1 MMDTLSSTIQ
11 SSLVLAVLL
20 NLSFSLFVAYSIIS
34 FLFLLDKVNNFSYK
48 SDIQHDVIVPFYVI
62 WFVVEVIRLQL
73 GEKGNCEES
82 VSKLAASMLLTVFPQ
97 IPVSIYFG
105 YYQEIIFP
113 ADTLFASV
121 LINLLIIQVVV
132 SFLTLRRLIRDK
144 TRRFYRFCIQEAE
157 EAKKLK
163 DQKEAEV
170 AYWSKYAVDEQ
181 IS

>member
-1 MMDTLSSTIQ
+1 MIDILSPKIQ

-20 NLSFSLFVAYSIIS
+20 KISSSLFVVYSIIS
-34 FLFLLDKVNNFSYK
+34 FLFVLDKVNNFSYK
-48 SDIQHDVIVPFYVI
+48 SDIQHDVIVPFYVV

-73 GEKGNCEES
+73 GGKGNCQES

-113 ADTLFASV
+113 ADTLFATV
-121 LINLLIIQVVV
+121 FIHLLIIQVVV

-157 EAKKLK
+157 ETKKMK

-170 AYWSKYAVDEQ
+170 AYWSRDTYL
-181 IS
+181 